1 MDFHKNLNCILSV
14 ISILVFA
21 TLACTALTGTQG
33 NGANPPGGSQ
43 GEFVPVCTP
52 PNCARN
58 ESYVC
63 YDECPG
69 GCGTSCAMF
78 TPAPDPLYLAVDLV
92 AVNLTNNTLEISL
105 DVPGIQGDF
114 YGIVSRED
122 FECGLSQPEQN
133 PERLFCK
140 GRLWSTESIQTL
152 RVYRAAD
159 KAQAFTVEFTIP

>member
-1 MDFHKNLNCILSV
+1 MDSHKNLPSIVSI

-21 TLACTALTGTQG
+21 TLACRAFTGTQD
-33 NGANPPGGSQ
+33 
-43 GEFVPVCTP
+43 EFVPVCTP

-58 ESYVC
+58 ERYIC

-78 TPAPDPLYLAVDLV
+78 TPAPQPLYKAVDLV
-92 AVNLTNNTLEISL
+92 EINLSDNTLEISL

-114 YGIVSRED
+114 YGVVSRED
-122 FECGLSQPEQN
+122 FECGIWQSGQV

-140 GRLWSTESIQTL
+140 GRLWSTDSIQTL
-152 RVYRAAD
+152 RVYRTAD
-159 KAQAFTVEFTIP
+159 NEQAFTIEFTVP